1 MMITL
6 FRKVR
11 LFFNELNQLLPLN
24 ERYFTCN
31 ELRGLTSAKKS
42 AAVVFATTSS
52 RALFAHGPSHTPRA
66 RYIERTRPPAA
77 LDTRPSPAFA
87 FALRRRRPSS
97 PHFSYR
103 V

>member
-1 MMITL
+1 MSGGVPDDRRRWAPVNCAAVAPI
-6 FRKVR
+6 V
-11 LFFNELNQLLPLN
+11 
-24 ERYFTCN
+24 
-31 ELRGLTSAKKS
+31 LTSAKKS
-42 AAVVFATTSS
+42 AAVVLATTSS